1 MIFFCYRSGIYHDPA
16 CNNPNDSDDV
26 DHEVDIVGYGT
37 DSGIDYWI
45 VRNSWNTNWGENGYF
60 KIKRG
65 VNQCQ
70 IEAFAGYVVLP

>member
-45 VRNSWNTNWGENGYF
+45 VRNSWGAFWGESGYF
-60 KIKRG
+60 RITRG

-70 IEAFAGYVVLP
+70 IESFAGYVVMA